1 MNVTDEL
8 INNIL
13 PNSLNI
19 NTNIVET
26 RLDGEH
32 IEILTQ
38 RTIPLNTLDLTSNL
52 TEHEYRVCDASGM
65 DTISRWFHEQKGSIY
80 SVDMNIFDALSSIEV
95 KDHTLGSS
103 FMMSDSIYFNFERTN
118 HPSLMLQKCDRA
130 EILNFIDT
138 WNFSPD
144 HHVDMQVARKQ
155 ILEQNTSFFI
165 YSIHKDGVVSR
176 GYFSTNSTLS
186 SICDHYENL
195 DEEIKHTIDWTDAF
209 KFIETCFKILAFTS
223 VPYLKPTKL
232 SNKMKKKARSKISG
246 NYFKDKTPSFRVSSL
261 PLLVQLRKDHQKKS
275 STKGSKLKNGRVG
288 HLRFLQDECFTHKKG
303 EWILVKPCL
312 DEYGNLP
319 KKHYKVRKAPKNCKQ
334 LDQIEVDK

>member
-26 RLDGEH
+26 RLDGDY
-32 IEILTQ
+32 IDVSFKPS
-38 RTIPLNTLDLTSNL
+38 IPLNTLDLTGGL
-52 TEHEYRVCDASGM
+52 TEDEYHICNASGM
-65 DTISRWFHEQKGSIY
+65 ASISRWIHERKGSIY
-80 SVDMNIFDALSSIEV
+80 SVDVNIFDALSSIEV

-103 FMMSDSIYFNFERTN
+103 FMMSDSIYFNFERSN
-118 HPSLMLQKCDRA
+118 HPSLMLQKCNRA

-138 WNFSPD
+138 WNFYPD
-144 HHVDMQVARKQ
+144 HHVDMQVVRKE
-155 ILEQNTSFFI
+155 ILKQNISFFI
-165 YSIHKDGVVSR
+165 YSIFKDGRVAR
-176 GYFSTNSTLS
+176 GLFSANSTLS
-186 SICDHYENL
+186 SVFNYYENL
-195 DEEIKHTIDWTDAF
+195 DEEMKDTMNSGDALEF
-209 KFIETCFKILAFTS
+209 VETCFKILAFTS

-246 NYFKDKTPSFRVSSL
+246 NYFKEKTPSFRVSSL
-261 PLLVQLRKDHQKKS
+261 PLLVRLRKKHQKKS
-275 STKGSKLKNGRVG
+275 SSKGSKLKNGRVG

-303 EWILVKPCL
+303 EWILVKPSL
-312 DEYGNLP
+312 DEHGNLP

-334 LDQIEVDK
+334 LDQIQVDK